1 MAPRLRK
8 DLVATTAD
16 EQGVACVEVTDTAS
30 GASFRFYDFE
40 YALAQQL
47 TGQPLEDVAAWA
59 QATYGIA
66 LSSDTLDQFL
76 QKLEGLGFL
85 ADDGSG
91 SPPRDKKDVLPVAE
105 AMNAPVANL
114 ASTSGGEG
122 SPRPGE
128 PLSLLPGIEVLA
140 GPLPP
145 VAAPVVAAAPW
156 PVATD
161 HPRRTGTIAG
171 VGPLSVRD
179 GAAVV
184 ETPLGSIARAIA
196 ESNAPPPPGALDVG
210 LTAGVFRSGEG
221 DGSLAEISRSATAA
235 PSVHSASG
243 APFRLASGV
252 TSPATS
258 GLTSRASWGSD
269 LVDEVDQSR
278 GDRRETSPAEVVV
291 LPPLAEPSV
300 AEAPRRRGRSAA
312 FGLLLIAGAIASAVW
327 FLRPGEGSPTPASPS
342 AQPSP
347 SPAASEVAARVH
359 VVSPQPTTF
368 YRWFDRSGVVV
379 PGGDDTLAFHSG
391 GRVQDVMPPG
401 TTFSAGEAI
410 ARLQGVATRE
420 LVVNRLR
427 SRVAYLEQ
435 LRDSTRAQGTEEAT
449 RQAEAKLTLRKQDLA
464 NAQAALAE
472 LEIRPKVAGEIAEL
486 LVQKGSMVKTGASVF
501 RVRATGVRVTFAF
514 GAEDAARARA
524 LRFCRIET
532 VPGTGAGVDGGPNE
546 ARPRAI
552 DCTFSPVAGDAGA
565 EPRLAVDLVGASG
578 IAPGTEVRLAS
589 ARFDGVFPV
598 PRSALVR
605 QGDADHVWIVPAGGH
620 RAESRAVQIG
630 ATVDELGLVAHG
642 ITVGDAIVI
651 DPPATLK
658 NGTEVEV
665 VR

>member
-1 MAPRLRK
+1 
-8 DLVATTAD
+8 
-16 EQGVACVEVTDTAS
+16 
-30 GASFRFYDFE
+30 
-40 YALAQQL
+40 
-47 TGQPLEDVAAWA
+47 
-59 QATYGIA
+59 
-66 LSSDTLDQFL
+66 
-76 QKLEGLGFL
+76 
-85 ADDGSG
+85 
-91 SPPRDKKDVLPVAE
+91 
-105 AMNAPVANL
+105 
-114 ASTSGGEG
+114 
-122 SPRPGE
+122 
-128 PLSLLPGIEVLA
+128 
-140 GPLPP
+140 
-145 VAAPVVAAAPW
+145 
-156 PVATD
+156 
-161 HPRRTGTIAG
+161 
-171 VGPLSVRD
+171 
-179 GAAVV
+179 
-184 ETPLGSIARAIA
+184 
-196 ESNAPPPPGALDVG
+196 
-210 LTAGVFRSGEG
+210 
-221 DGSLAEISRSATAA
+221 
-235 PSVHSASG
+235 
-243 APFRLASGV
+243 
-252 TSPATS
+252 
-258 GLTSRASWGSD
+258 
-269 LVDEVDQSR
+269 
-278 GDRRETSPAEVVV
+278 
-291 LPPLAEPSV
+291 
-300 AEAPRRRGRSAA
+300 
-312 FGLLLIAGAIASAVW
+312 
-327 FLRPGEGSPTPASPS
+327 
-342 AQPSP
+342 
-347 SPAASEVAARVH
+347 

-552 DCTFSPVAGDAGA
+552 DCTLSAVAGDAGA